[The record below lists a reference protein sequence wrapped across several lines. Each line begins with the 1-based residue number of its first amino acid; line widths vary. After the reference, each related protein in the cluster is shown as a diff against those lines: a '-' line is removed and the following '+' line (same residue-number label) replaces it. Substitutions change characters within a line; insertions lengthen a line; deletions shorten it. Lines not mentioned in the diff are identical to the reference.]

1 MQYQWI
7 LFDAD
12 DTLFDFDAF
21 AGLRLAFAQ
30 FELEFSEQDFSLFVD
45 VSMPLWRD
53 YQDGHISSAE
63 LQRRRFAHW
72 ANRYGLDA
80 VAINDQFMQSMAHSS
95 KLLPGAA
102 ELLNDLSGRATLGII
117 TNGFTRMQQPR
128 MDNNKVSHHFDHL
141 VISEQVGVAKPH
153 KGIFEHTFQLMGH
166 PPKEQVLM
174 VGDNPH
180 ADVLGGI
187 NAGIHTCWLNH
198 HGKERPEGITPHHE
212 VADLYQLKALLSN
225 TNLNT

>member
-21 AGLRLAFAQ
+21 AGLRLAFAR
-30 FELEFSEQDFSLFVD
+30 FELDFAEQDFNLFLD

-53 YQDGHISSAE
+53 YQEGRISSAE
-63 LQRRRFAHW
+63 LQRRRFEHW
-72 ANRYGLDA
+72 AARHGLDA
-80 VAINDQFMQSMAHSS
+80 SVINEAFVEAMADSS
-95 KLLPGAA
+95 RLLPGAA
-102 ELLNDLSGRATLGII
+102 ELLEALAGKATLGII
-117 TNGFTRMQQPR
+117 TNGFTQMQQPR
-128 MDNNKVSHHFDHL
+128 LDNNKVSHHFEHL

-153 KGIFEHTFQLMGH
+153 PDIFEHTFKLLGN
-166 PPKEQVLM
+166 PPKDNILM

-180 ADVLGGI
+180 ADVQGGI

-198 HGKERPEGITPHHE
+198 HGQARPEGITPHHE
-212 VADLYQLKALLSN
+212 VQDLHQLRALLEA
-225 TNLNT
+225 